1 MVIGRSW
8 HGAPSQTGIPIQGKA
23 TDRIRTFGQIVTLE
37 CVKPLNVTVRWS
49 KAHIMYSATCT
60 DMEFQDFRGF
70 GDTPIEAVAD
80 MCEVAETCW
89 ETYVGDE
96 KIELTPDGEKLK
108 ENLEIWFRKRKEKRA
123 STR

>member
-1 MVIGRSW
+1 MTKG
-8 HGAPSQTGIPIQGKA
+8 
-23 TDRIRTFGQIVTLE
+23 LE
-37 CVKPLNVTVRWS
+37 ARKSLNVTFRWS

-80 MCEVAETCW
+80 MCGVAETCW
-89 ETYVGDE
+89 NAYVGDRE
-96 KIELTPDGEKLK
+96 IKLTPDGEKLK
-108 ENLEIWFRKRKEKRA
+108 ENLEIWFRKRKEKWA